1 MVPDPSSENPDPASR
16 LQREVRR
23 KEHRKLRARKE
34 GERSVWFGLGMFG
47 LVGWAIAVPTVIGAM
62 LGLYI
67 DSHFK
72 SRASWTLMLLF
83 LGVVIG
89 CINAWYWVKRET
101 EPLSLTPNA
110 PEEEHHET
118 K

>member
-1 MVPDPSSENPDPASR
+1 MVPEPSSQNTNPASR

-34 GERSVWFGLGMFG
+34 GERCVWFGLGMFG
-47 LVGWAIAVPTVIGAM
+47 LVGWSIAVPTVIGIM
-62 LGLYI
+62 MGLYI

-89 CINAWYWVKRET
+89 CVNAWYWVKRET
-101 EPLSLTPNA
+101 EPLSPSQQA
-110 PEEEHHET
+110 PGEEHRES